1 MGIAPEAQAL
11 LEILGKDACIL
22 ESQEI
27 EGSEEK
33 TSVHLKSTPW
43 WMRGKGPSFGTN
55 YQLLDSRH
63 DRSL

>member
-11 LEILGKDACIL
+11 LEILGEDACIL

-43 WMRGKGPSFGTN
+43 
-55 YQLLDSRH
+55 
-63 DRSL
+63 